1 MQKFRFALQPVLQ
14 KRKMAYEQASRKLAI
29 AQKELQTEFQILTDL
44 QNQNTQ
50 LQADLKYRKQHQGFK
65 AAEWTTYVGYFQ
77 HLDQR
82 IRSQALI
89 IEEKEKQ
96 VEHIRQEIQKAG
108 TEYEVMIK
116 MREKAQAEHRH
127 QFLKEEQAFL
137 DDLPKSNRTGIGM

>member
-29 AQKELQTEFQILTDL
+29 AQKELQTEFQRLTDL
-44 QNQNTQ
+44 QNQKPQ
-50 LQADLKYRKQHQGFK
+50 LQSDLKYRKQHQGFK

-96 VEHIRQEIQKAG
+96 VDNLIKKYKHNLHILEFIRS
-108 TEYEVMIK
+108 V
-116 MREKAQAEHRH
+116 
-127 QFLKEEQAFL
+127 LV
-137 DDLPKSNRTGIGM
+137 DDICGIRWWKSSNWIAWWR